1 MCNAG
6 GIPPKTN
13 HTGRKTLVQKL
24 QDNDDLPNQI
34 IQITGHKNLQSINN
48 YCSLRERQIE
58 NISNILTSTALMN
71 HEVSEVSQGAFH
83 FPVGA
88 PPFQHYQLAASS
100 STSSVHENQLQT
112 MFHGNAITGGV
123 FNINMASSQSAVSSP
138 ESELPKKKFHW
149 VMCFESDSGS
159 SKENWSWSC
168 EQRVQQ

>member
-1 MCNAG
+1 MCDAG

-13 HTGRKTLVQKL
+13 HTSRKTLVQKL
-24 QDNDDLPNQI
+24 QDNDVLPNQI

-48 YCSLRERQIE
+48 YSSLRERQIE
-58 NISNILTSTALMN
+58 NISNILSSTALTN
-71 HEVSEVSQGAFH
+71 HEVSEVSRGA

-100 STSSVHENQLQT
+100 STSSMHENQLQT

-138 ESELPKKKFHW
+138 ESEPPKKKF
-149 VMCFESDSGS
+149 
-159 SKENWSWSC
+159 
-168 EQRVQQ
+168 R